1 MKRNIILKA
10 LAAATAILFSFGAE
24 AQILWKV
31 EKQGGEKTSYIL
43 GTHHFATLATVDSLP
58 GLNNII
64 NTIDKLYGEV
74 DMQIMTDPSAM
85 MAMQQSM
92 MAPAD
97 STLDK
102 VLLPAQLDSLTAY
115 WDELTGGSIPLGM
128 LYGMKPAVLSAQ
140 IAALVSQ
147 KTFPGLNPMEGID
160 ITMQTRA
167 RAAGKPV
174 EGLETMDFQ
183 INLLYGRPIAEQAEN
198 LMSAMREKGAEANM
212 IKLSEAYKNHDID
225 TILAVMEEE
234 ESKDPGSLDR
244 ILFHRNAD
252 WVSQLKE
259 IMGANNVLVVV
270 GAGHLPGDK
279 GVLEGLR
286 KEGFKVTPVK

>member
-1 MKRNIILKA
+1 
-10 LAAATAILFSFGAE
+10 
-24 AQILWKV
+24 
-31 EKQGGEKTSYIL
+31 
-43 GTHHFATLATVDSLP
+43 
-58 GLNNII
+58 
-64 NTIDKLYGEV
+64 
-74 DMQIMTDPSAM
+74 
-85 MAMQQSM
+85 
-92 MAPAD
+92 
-97 STLDK
+97 
-102 VLLPAQLDSLTAY
+102 
-115 WDELTGGSIPLGM
+115 
-128 LYGMKPAVLSAQ
+128 
-140 IAALVSQ
+140 
-147 KTFPGLNPMEGID
+147 
-160 ITMQTRA
+160 MQTRA